1 MGKKTNWSQFKEKS
15 KTEQNLRKSIDGK
28 IEQYSDND
36 IVDQINMLKKAIE
49 YIKTRRNEGIEL
61 NDLKNEF
68 QMHMSH
74 VFSKIKSPS
83 LNDFY
88 RKKTLEYILK
98 NNISVESVIRQIL
111 ESQKNIQELAKKAN
125 FKENAYSGNI
135 TKNMDIF
142 MCEQICDLLKYKY
155 SISEKFNNMRA
166 KIQNNKLTVED
177 ATLLASY
184 VEQLIQ
190 EQKLGRQEQASKIV
204 KNDLDS
210 LYMKLIKNIDDFFE
224 IEEFN
229 DIPIQRR
236 LSKKDTEEI
245 PELPSSTN
253 ISKIQR
259 NILRPIRKT
268 KVSLKKCI
276 KNPFIST
283 DKENNLKIYIYS
295 LLNLFEREGQLQD
308 FYDILIRGKESKE
321 TIKLLLSANLKYPT
335 TAMNIKALLND
346 RLCAL
351 IKLFEESGELDKY
364 NKRNNKILS
373 NIGADK
379 LCISTE
385 DLLKIL
391 YNLSNSDLVEID
403 QLNAM
408 SALYLNRLAKI
419 LPMFTRRKFILDKKN
434 VIERI
439 YENPNLTFEDFNFSE
454 EELRLYM
461 AQYDTLQD
469 IVKRDYIDS
478 MSQAEFEKVEYDEKT
493 YKKAKEMVKTALSPY
508 LEPYYQ
514 MYEKNPDRVINDM
527 DNVITSCELL
537 RLFYNL
543 KDYSVKSLIYTAI
556 MDKDSDIIN
565 WGYVPDDPNGDDKKI
580 LLGFDIK
587 YLNMPIFV
595 HLDRADVEKTIRE
608 ITNDVIIPVYS
619 GDIDFDISQG
629 RRMTT
634 QVSYPFASKQR
645 KILSNIKGRKTVIEH
660 LKWLQKP
667 SNRPSFISEPGRKK
681 YNISTGEI
689 ITLKSKKAE
698 NPDSQSL

>member
-98 NNISVESVIRQIL
+98 DNISVESVIRQIL

-608 ITNDVIIPVYS
+608 ITNDVIIPV
-619 GDIDFDISQG
+619 
-629 RRMTT
+629 
-634 QVSYPFASKQR
+634 
-645 KILSNIKGRKTVIEH
+645 
-660 LKWLQKP
+660 
-667 SNRPSFISEPGRKK
+667 
-681 YNISTGEI
+681 
-689 ITLKSKKAE
+689 
-698 NPDSQSL
+698 